1 MRELGLRR
9 RAKRRILRKRLHNTI
24 PPHFRLAHIRHLP
37 PVVRNKLLKLAPR
50 KGGYLYGLCGVGK
63 SYSLC
68 AIARL
73 MLTEGY
79 TVRRVVWE
87 RLTLDI
93 RGTYKSNK
101 QSERDLLQP
110 LIDCDV
116 LIIEDVG
123 TTTSAGGTESDFNL
137 RVLLTILDSRLEGRR
152 PTWLSSNKSVEQLA
166 QTFDDRIGSRLHEHC
181 EIILLEGPDRRKMSK
196 RSD

>member
-1 MRELGLRR
+1 
-9 RAKRRILRKRLHNTI
+9 
-24 PPHFRLAHIRHLP
+24 
-37 PVVRNKLLKLAPR
+37 VRNKLLKLAPR